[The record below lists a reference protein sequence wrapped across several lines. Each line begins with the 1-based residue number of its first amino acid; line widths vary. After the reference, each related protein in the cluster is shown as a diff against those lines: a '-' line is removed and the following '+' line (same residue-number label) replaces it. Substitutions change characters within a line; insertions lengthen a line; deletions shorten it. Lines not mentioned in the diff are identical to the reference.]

1 MWITGG
7 AYHAWSAFLEQWGGG
22 AQADPATL
30 PPLAPGDLAGDTWE
44 RLMNQLT
51 AALDKRL
58 SAWSDTLSREL
69 SNAGEEFAAARAL
82 DHARWRI
89 PPIRALAAAPGLPDE
104 VRTRLL
110 ELVDNQ
116 IRSVQEQIDQQ
127 VQRMRHSGVPA
138 AAVEARLRTVRDNPL
153 TAALGQAHATGGGW
167 DADPTVTPR
176 RRVSPH

>member
-58 SAWSDTLSREL
+58 SAWSDTLFRAL
-69 SNAGEEFAAARAL
+69 SNPGEESAAARAL
-82 DHARWRI
+82 DHAGWRI
-89 PPIRALAAAPGLPDE
+89 PPIRALAAAPGL
-104 VRTRLL
+104 
-110 ELVDNQ
+110 
-116 IRSVQEQIDQQ
+116 
-127 VQRMRHSGVPA
+127 
-138 AAVEARLRTVRDNPL
+138 
-153 TAALGQAHATGGGW
+153 
-167 DADPTVTPR
+167 
-176 RRVSPH
+176 